1 MRELIVK
8 MHDNGQLEP
17 VMLIVRCKDCI
28 YRETC
33 IHTNCDDSDG
43 EGFCKWGKGKDG
55 EQE

>member
-28 YRETC
+28 YQKTC
-33 IHTNCDDSDG
+33 IHSISDDSNG
-43 EGFCKWGKGKDG
+43 EGFCKWGKAKDG